1 MDKLQDMI
9 EQMFNQLE
17 EIEDLDEL
25 NTTDSVGGYD
35 TPNAFCKCTNNSE
48 KKCSCNDTHK
58 EATPYMKM
66 MNEVNYREF
75 KRDDSLTTKQKINKE
90 IKNIN
95 SSLFE
100 LNRIVKR
107 CTKLKNETG
116 SDETILWKS
125 SKKKLHKIRER
136 LLKISKNIMELGS

>member
-1 MDKLQDMI
+1 MDKLKDMI

-17 EIEDLDEL
+17 DIDDLDEL
-25 NTTDSVGGYD
+25 NTTNSVAGYD
-35 TPNAFCKCTNNSE
+35 TPNAFCTCTNNSG
-48 KKCSCNDTHK
+48 KKCSCKDNYKDSTL
-58 EATPYMKM
+58 YIKM

-116 SDETILWKS
+116 SDETILWKT